1 MLAQAYTLVYFLK
14 AQKALQ
20 GEELGESLDPKS
32 KCHLEMWIISR
43 TKDGWM
49 PERTKKE
56 EYTRFKKG
64 KEL

>member
-43 TKDGWM
+43 TK
-49 PERTKKE
+49 ERTKKE